1 MDPDEANDPDWE
13 VAKVTMDEAVR
24 KFAQDAD
31 ELGVYM
37 PSLAT
42 YLRLHAD
49 ELADKYP
56 DDANQEDQA
65 ND

>member
-1 MDPDEANDPDWE
+1 MTETPDEYE
-13 VAKVTMDEAVR
+13 VAKDDLDAATLEFTM
-24 KFAQDAD
+24 QAD
-31 ELGVYM
+31 ILGVYM

-56 DDANQEDQA
+56 DDVNGGL
-65 ND
+65 

>member
-1 MDPDEANDPDWE
+1 MTETPDEYE
-13 VAKVTMDEAVR
+13 VAKV
-24 KFAQDAD
+24 FLDAAILEFTKQAD
-31 ELGVYM
+31 ILGVYM

-56 DDANQEDQA
+56 DDVNGVL
-65 ND
+65 